1 MSFAIYA
8 APFENNN
15 SNFKL
20 IDENDNDDIIN
31 KKKTAKNKTQK
42 KRSLDEKINPD
53 VLNTIQQIHNTI
65 STNDDEDNLN
75 DFVPPPPAISAGSER
90 LDMREKMENEE
101 NEEELN
107 GNQEQYSTPYSRQYY
122 NQFMPNKLL
131 SNNSIDDSAYPS
143 SIQMNQF
150 SKNTPDNEMFE
161 KMNYMIHLLED
172 QQAKKTEHVTE
183 EIVLYSFLGIF
194 TIFVVDSF
202 ARVGKYVR

>member
-8 APFENNN
+8 APFENNGN
-15 SNFKL
+15 NYKL
-20 IDENDNDDIIN
+20 IDNDNDDYIN
-31 KKKTAKNKTQK
+31 NKKTAKNKTQK

-65 STNDDEDNLN
+65 STNDEEDLN
-75 DFVPPPPAISAGSER
+75 DFIPPPPSLSAGAER
-90 LDMREKMENEE
+90 LEMREEIENKES
-101 NEEELN
+101 EEELN
-107 GNQEQYSTPYSRQYY
+107 NNEQQYSTPYSKQYY
-122 NQFMPNKLL
+122 NQFMSNKML
-131 SNNSIDDSAYPS
+131 SNNTIDDSAYPS
-143 SIQMNQF
+143 SIQPDQF
-150 SKNTPDNEMFE
+150 RKNIPDNEMFD

>member
-8 APFENNN
+8 APFETSANY
-15 SNFKL
+15 KL
-20 IDENDNDDIIN
+20 IDNENDDYIN
-31 KKKTAKNKTQK
+31 NKKTAKNKTQK

-65 STNDDEDNLN
+65 STNDDEDLN
-75 DFVPPPPAISAGSER
+75 DFIPPPPSVSAGSER
-90 LDMREKMENEE
+90 IEMREEIENKEG
-101 NEEELN
+101 EEELN
-107 GNQEQYSTPYSRQYY
+107 NNEEQYSTPYSRQYN
-122 NQFMPNKLL
+122 NQFQPNKML
-131 SNNSIDDSAYPS
+131 SNNTIDDSAYPS
-143 SIQMNQF
+143 SIQPDQF
-150 SKNTPDNEMFE
+150 RKNIPDNEMFE

-183 EIVLYSFLGIF
+183 EIILYSFLGIF